1 MGVGLP
7 TALVVEDDADSRDIL
22 VELVRREGF
31 RVEGAGTL
39 AAARLAIE
47 REPADLLLLDMRL
60 PDGNGSDLLSG
71 DEEVAGDVIVVTGHA
86 SAESALAAL
95 HSGAVDYVVKPID
108 VQRLRTVLRHVRRQI
123 ELRREVGALR
133 GTLRSLGHFGE
144 MVGVSSSMQRVYSLI
159 GRIAATDASVL
170 ITGQT
175 GTGKELA
182 ARTIH
187 KFSRRRG
194 GPFLA
199 LNCGAVPANLIESE
213 LFGHER
219 GAFSGATRRHS
230 GYFER
235 AQGGT
240 LLLDE
245 ITETPPEL
253 QVKLLRALETG
264 TITRVGGERE
274 VPLDVRTLSATNRTP
289 SSAVRDGRLREDLLY
304 RLRVFQVDMP
314 PLSDREGDI
323 DLLSRHFL
331 AELAVSEGAQK
342 QLAAEAAQRLAVYQ
356 WPGNVR
362 ELKNVLYSAF
372 VLAGDVIEVD
382 CLPVELREYS
392 AAPLASGP
400 LGIHVGMSVAAA
412 EKRLIQATL
421 DAVEGNREEA
431 ASMLGVSVKTLY
443 NRLRDYRSED
453 S

>member
-1 MGVGLP
+1 MP
-7 TALVVEDDADSRDIL
+7 TALVVEDDRDSRDIL
-22 VELVRREGF
+22 IELVRDEGF
-31 RVEGAGTL
+31 RVEGAATL
-39 AAARLAIE
+39 AEARLAIE
-47 REPADLLLLDMRL
+47 RESADLLLLDMRL
-60 PDGNGSDLLSG
+60 PDGDGSDLLST
-71 DEEVAGDVIVVTGHA
+71 EEDVAGDVIVVTGHA

-95 HSGAVDYVVKPID
+95 KSGAVDYVVKPID
-108 VQRLRTVLRHVRRQI
+108 LQRLRTVLRHVRRQI
-123 ELRREVGALR
+123 ELRREVGSLR

-159 GRIAATDASVL
+159 GRVAPTDASVL

-187 KFSRRRG
+187 SFSRRRG

-219 GAFSGATRRHS
+219 GAFSGANRRHN

-235 AQGGT
+235 ARGGT

-253 QVKLLRALETG
+253 QVKLLRALETR

-274 VPLDVRTLSATNRTP
+274 LPLDVRTLAATNRTP
-289 SSAVRDGRLREDLLY
+289 SHAVRDNKLREDLLY

-314 PLSDREGDI
+314 PLSEREGDI
-323 DLLSRHFL
+323 ELLSRHFL
-331 AELAVSEGAQK
+331 AELAVSEGVQK
-342 QLAAEAAQRLAVYQ
+342 NLAAEAVQRLADHG

-372 VLAGDVIEVD
+372 VLAGDAIEVD
-382 CLPVELREYS
+382 CLPAELRQP
-392 AAPLASGP
+392 ADAPLAADA
-400 LGIHVGMSVAAA
+400 LGIRVGMSVAAV

-421 DAVEGNREEA
+421 DAVGGNREEA
-431 ASMLGVSVKTLY
+431 AAMLGVSLKTLY
-443 NRLRDYRSED
+443 NRLRDYRSAD

>member
-1 MGVGLP
+1 MLP
-7 TALVVEDDADSRDIL
+7 TALVVEDDADSLDIL
-22 VELVRREGF
+22 IELVRHEGF
-31 RVEGAGTL
+31 RVEGAATL
-39 AAARLAIE
+39 AEARLAIE

-60 PDGNGSDLLSG
+60 PDGKGSDLLASDG
-71 DEEVAGDVIVVTGHA
+71 GVGGDVIVVTGHA

-95 HSGAVDYVVKPID
+95 QSGAVDYLVKPID
-108 VQRLRTVLRHVRRQI
+108 IQRLRTVLRHVHRQI
-123 ELRREVGALR
+123 ELRREVGTLR

-144 MVGVSSSMQRVYSLI
+144 MVGISASMQRVYSLI
-159 GRIAATDASVL
+159 GRVAPTDASVL

-187 KFSRRRG
+187 AFSRRRS

-219 GAFSGATRRHS
+219 GAFSGATRRHI

-235 AQGGT
+235 AQSGT

-245 ITETPPEL
+245 ITETPADL
-253 QVKLLRALETG
+253 QVKLLRALESG
-264 TITRVGGERE
+264 TITRVGGESE
-274 VPLDVRTLSATNRTP
+274 VRLDIRTLAATDRTL
-289 SSAVRDGRLREDLLY
+289 SSAVRDNKLREDLLY

-314 PLSDREGDI
+314 PLSERDGDI
-323 DLLSRHFL
+323 ELLSRHFL
-331 AELAVSEGAQK
+331 HELGVSEGVHK
-342 QLAAEAAQRLAVYQ
+342 NLTAAAVRRLAEHD

-372 VLAGDVIEVD
+372 MLAGDVIEVD
-382 CLPVELREYS
+382 CLPADLRQV
-392 AAPLASGP
+392 AADPPSTQET
-400 LGIHVGMSVAAA
+400 LGIHVGMSVATV

-421 DAVEGNREEA
+421 AAVGENRQEA
-431 ASMLGVSVKTLY
+431 ADLLGVSVKTLY
-443 NRLRDYRSED
+443 NRLRDYRSD
-453 S
+453 DG

>member
-1 MGVGLP
+1 MP
-7 TALVVEDDADSRDIL
+7 TALVVEDDADSRDLL
-22 VELVRREGF
+22 VELVRHEGF
-31 RVEGAGTL
+31 RVEGAATL
-39 AAARLAIE
+39 AEARMAIE
-47 REPADLLLLDMRL
+47 QEPSDLLLLDMRL
-60 PDGNGSDLLSG
+60 PDGTGSDLLASDG
-71 DEEVAGDVIVVTGHA
+71 KQAGDVIVVTGHA

-95 HSGAVDYVVKPID
+95 QSGAVDYLVKPID

-144 MVGVSSSMQRVYSLI
+144 MVGVSASMQRVYSLI
-159 GRIAATDASVL
+159 GRVAPTDASVL

-187 KFSRRRG
+187 AFSQRRS

-219 GAFSGATRRHS
+219 GAFSGATRRHI

-245 ITETPPEL
+245 ITETPADL
-253 QVKLLRALETG
+253 QVKLLRALESG
-264 TITRVGGERE
+264 AITRVGGEQE
-274 VPLDVRTLSATNRTP
+274 IALDLRMLAATNRTP
-289 SSAVRDGRLREDLLY
+289 SSAVRDHKLREDLLY
-304 RLRVFQVDMP
+304 RLRVFHVDMP
-314 PLSDREGDI
+314 PLREREGDI
-323 DLLSRHFL
+323 ELLSRHFL
-331 AELAVSEGAQK
+331 DELAAREGVEKHLAAGAVR
-342 QLAAEAAQRLAVYQ
+342 QLANHH

-382 CLPVELREYS
+382 CLPEDLRQP
-392 AAPLASGP
+392 AADAPAGPEP
-400 LGIHVGMSVAAA
+400 LGIHVGMSVAAV

-421 DAVEGNREEA
+421 EAVEGNRLEA
-431 ASMLGVSVKTLY
+431 AELLGVSVKTLY
-443 NRLRDYRSED
+443 NRLRDYRSD
-453 S
+453 AG

>member
-1 MGVGLP
+1 MP

-22 VELVRREGF
+22 IELVRHEGF
-31 RVEGAGTL
+31 RVEGAATL
-39 AAARLAIE
+39 AEARLAIE
-47 REPADLLLLDMRL
+47 RKRADLLLLDMRL
-60 PDGNGSDLLSG
+60 PDGKGSDLLASDG
-71 DEEVAGDVIVVTGHA
+71 GVAGDVIVVTGHA

-95 HSGAVDYVVKPID
+95 QSGAVDYLVKPID
-108 VQRLRTVLRHVRRQI
+108 VQRLRTVLRHVHRQI

-144 MVGVSSSMQRVYSLI
+144 MIGISASMQRVYSLI
-159 GRIAATDASVL
+159 GRVAPTDASVL

-187 KFSRRRG
+187 AFSRRRS
-194 GPFLA
+194 GPFLV

-219 GAFSGATRRHS
+219 GAFSGATRRHI

-245 ITETPPEL
+245 ITETPADL
-253 QVKLLRALETG
+253 QVKLLRALESG
-264 TITRVGGERE
+264 TITRVGGESE
-274 VPLDVRTLSATNRTP
+274 VRLDIRTLAATNRTL
-289 SSAVRDGRLREDLLY
+289 SSAVRDHKLREDLLY

-314 PLSDREGDI
+314 PLNERGGDI
-323 DLLSRHFL
+323 ELLSRHFL
-331 AELAVSEGAQK
+331 DELAASEGIHKNLTAGAVR
-342 QLAAEAAQRLAVYQ
+342 QLAEHD

-372 VLAGDVIEVD
+372 VLG
-382 CLPVELREYS
+382 
-392 AAPLASGP
+392 G
-400 LGIHVGMSVAAA
+400 GG
-412 EKRLIQATL
+412 T
-421 DAVEGNREEA
+421 
-431 ASMLGVSVKTLY
+431 
-443 NRLRDYRSED
+443 
-453 S
+453 